1 MITCIKEKLLSEK
14 SLNLFLRRGDI
25 DSRKVSNH
33 TAQEGARIHRR
44 LQKEAGDAYQKE
56 VFFKIESEI
65 EKDKL
70 TIEGRADGLFYDEE
84 KTMLGNR

>member
-1 MITCIKEKLLSEK
+1 MYKGKIAVRKIVE
-14 SLNLFLRRGDI
+14 FILRRGDI

-56 VFFKIESEI
+56 VFSK
-65 EKDKL
+65 
-70 TIEGRADGLFYDEE
+70 
-84 KTMLGNR
+84 

>member
-1 MITCIKEKLLSEK
+1 MYKGKIAVRKIVE
-14 SLNLFLRRGDI
+14 FILRRGDI

-84 KTMLGNR
+84 K